1 MLGGRLRRLLAA
13 AVLAGTPAL
22 AACSD
27 GIKPPDAAT
36 STTSAPAATTTTAPE
51 VGLPLVIAEQG
62 LISFPDPYDKGQTL
76 GGYGVVLENPNPGL
90 LAASVHVTTRIL
102 NAAGVELLVDN
113 ALLNGIMP
121 GTRMAVGR
129 TLVEPIVGPTQL
141 DIHVD
146 VGGWIVPAVGTGDIK
161 ATEAVTEPEP
171 NGGAVTRFAVQSS
184 AATEEDGVDVAALY
198 RAADGRLLAVE
209 TTSIDQLPPGQVV
222 VGQIRLLAPIPGL
235 ASTDVLVGRG
245 FSAQSTG

>member
-1 MLGGRLRRLLAA
+1 MVGGRLRRLLAGVALLGA
-13 AVLAGTPAL
+13 AVLT
-22 AACSD
+22 ACSNGSD
-27 GIKPPDAAT
+27 RPSPTTSPAPTVAP
-36 STTSAPAATTTTAPE
+36 STTAAE
-51 VGLPLVIAEQG
+51 VGQPLVVVEQG
-62 LISFPDPYDKGQTL
+62 LVSFPDPYDKGQTL

-90 LAASVHVTTRIL
+90 LAASVRVTTRIL
-102 NAAGVELLVDN
+102 DAAGAELLVDSS
-113 ALLNGIMP
+113 LLNGIMP
-121 GTRMAVGR
+121 ARRMAVGR

-141 DIHVD
+141 DIRVE
-146 VGGWIVPAVGTGDIK
+146 VGGWITPAPGTGDLK
-161 ATEAVTEPEP
+161 ATEAETVPEP

-184 AATEEDGVDVAALY
+184 AAGEEDGVDIAALY

-209 TTSIDQLPPGQVV
+209 TTSLDQLPPGQVV